1 MTEKMRTEQNRKSVY
16 IVAALCA
23 LIFLGGIGG
32 MIWNLTRSHG
42 RQVEILAGWENLYT
56 LDLAQAEDQTF
67 TVTYGGRSNEIEI
80 RDHQI
85 RVKAADCPDQI
96 CVHMD
101 WLEAAPIVCLP
112 NRLSIQYAGRRERVR
127 AGRGGRTKNVI
138 FRNASEKI

>member
-1 MTEKMRTEQNRKSVY
+1 MEEGTKTGQNRKAVY

-23 LIFLGGIGG
+23 VLFLGGIGG

-42 RQVEILAGWENLYT
+42 RQVEILQDGKILYT

-67 TVTYGGRSNEIEI
+67 TVNYGGRTNEIEI

-96 CVHMD
+96 CVYMD

-112 NRLSIQYAGRRERVR
+112 NRLSIQYADGE
-127 AGRGGRTKNVI
+127 G
-138 FRNASEKI
+138 ASGLDAVAN

>member
-1 MTEKMRTEQNRKSVY
+1 MEEGTKTGQNRKAVY

-42 RQVEILAGWENLYT
+42 RQVEILQDGKILYT

-67 TVTYGGRSNEIEI
+67 TVTYGGRTNEIEI

-112 NRLSIQYAGRRERVR
+112 NRLSIQYADGE
-127 AGRGGRTKNVI
+127 G
-138 FRNASEKI
+138 ASGLDAVAN

>member
-1 MTEKMRTEQNRKSVY
+1 MTGLRFRMTEEIQTKQKRKAVY
-16 IVAALCA
+16 MVAALCT

-42 RQVEILAGWENLYT
+42 RQVEILQDGKILYT

-80 RDHQI
+80 QDHQI

-112 NRLSIQYAGRRERVR
+112 NRLSIQYADGES
-127 AGRGGRTKNVI
+127 
-138 FRNASEKI
+138 ASGLDAVAN

>member
-1 MTEKMRTEQNRKSVY
+1 MEEGTKTGQNRKAVY

-23 LIFLGGIGG
+23 LSFLGGIGG

-42 RQVEILAGWENLYT
+42 RQVEILQDGKILYT

-67 TVTYGGRSNEIEI
+67 TVTYGGRTNEIEL

-96 CVHMD
+96 CVHLD
-101 WLEAAPIVCLP
+101 WLEDAPIVCLP
-112 NRLSIQYAGRRERVR
+112 NRLSIQYADGE
-127 AGRGGRTKNVI
+127 G
-138 FRNASEKI
+138 ASGLDAVSN

>member
-1 MTEKMRTEQNRKSVY
+1 MEEGTKTGQNRKAVY

-23 LIFLGGIGG
+23 LSFLGGIGG

-42 RQVEILAGWENLYT
+42 RQVEILQDGKILYT

-67 TVTYGGRSNEIEI
+67 TVTYGGRTNEIEI

-101 WLEAAPIVCLP
+101 WLEDAPIVCLP
-112 NRLSIQYAGRRERVR
+112 NRLSIQYADGESVSGLD
-127 AGRGGRTKNVI
+127 AVSN
-138 FRNASEKI
+138 

>member
-1 MTEKMRTEQNRKSVY
+1 MEEGTKTGQNRKVVY

-23 LIFLGGIGG
+23 VLFLGGIGG
-32 MIWNLTRSHG
+32 MLWNLTRSHD
-42 RQVEILAGWENLYT
+42 RQVEILQDGKILYT

-67 TVTYGGRSNEIEI
+67 TVTYGGRINEIEI
-80 RDHQI
+80 RAHQI

-112 NRLSIQYAGRRERVR
+112 NRLSIQYADGES
-127 AGRGGRTKNVI
+127 
-138 FRNASEKI
+138 ASGLDAVAN

>member
-1 MTEKMRTEQNRKSVY
+1 MTEKMRTGQNRKAVY

-23 LIFLGGIGG
+23 VLFLGGIGG

-42 RQVEILAGWENLYT
+42 RQVEILQDGKILYT

-112 NRLSIQYAGRRERVR
+112 NRLSIQYADGES
-127 AGRGGRTKNVI
+127 
-138 FRNASEKI
+138 ASGLDAVAN

>member
-1 MTEKMRTEQNRKSVY
+1 MEEGTKTGQNRKAVY

-32 MIWNLTRSHG
+32 MLWNLTRSHG
-42 RQVEILAGWENLYT
+42 RQVEILQDGKILYT

-67 TVTYGGRSNEIEI
+67 TVTYGGRTNEIEI

-101 WLEAAPIVCLP
+101 WLEDAPIVCLP
-112 NRLSIQYAGRRERVR
+112 NRLSIQYADGE
-127 AGRGGRTKNVI
+127 G
-138 FRNASEKI
+138 ASGLDAVAN

>member
-1 MTEKMRTEQNRKSVY
+1 MEEGTKTGQNRKAVY

-23 LIFLGGIGG
+23 VLFLGGIGG

-42 RQVEILAGWENLYT
+42 RQVEILQDGKILYT

-67 TVTYGGRSNEIEI
+67 TVNYGGRTNEIEI

-101 WLEAAPIVCLP
+101 WLEDAPIVCLP
-112 NRLSIQYAGRRERVR
+112 NRLSIQYADGE
-127 AGRGGRTKNVI
+127 G
-138 FRNASEKI
+138 ASGLDAVAN

>member
-1 MTEKMRTEQNRKSVY
+1 MEEGTKTGQNRKAVY

-23 LIFLGGIGG
+23 VLFLGGIGG

-42 RQVEILAGWENLYT
+42 RQVEILQDGKILYT

-67 TVTYGGRSNEIEI
+67 TVTYGGRTNEIEI

-112 NRLSIQYAGRRERVR
+112 NRLSSQYADGE
-127 AGRGGRTKNVI
+127 G
-138 FRNASEKI
+138 ASGLDAVAN

>member
-1 MTEKMRTEQNRKSVY
+1 MEEGTKTGQNRKAVY

-23 LIFLGGIGG
+23 VLFLGGIGG
-32 MIWNLTRSHG
+32 MLWNLTRSHD
-42 RQVEILAGWENLYT
+42 RQVEILQDGKILYT

-67 TVTYGGRSNEIEI
+67 TVNYGGRTNEIEI

-112 NRLSIQYAGRRERVR
+112 NRLSIQYADGE
-127 AGRGGRTKNVI
+127 G
-138 FRNASEKI
+138 ASGLDAVAN

>member
-1 MTEKMRTEQNRKSVY
+1 MEEGTKTGQNRKAVY

-23 LIFLGGIGG
+23 VLFLGGIGG

-42 RQVEILAGWENLYT
+42 RQVEILQDGKILYT
-56 LDLAQAEDQTF
+56 LDLTQAEDQTF
-67 TVTYGGRSNEIEI
+67 TVTYGGRTNEIEI

-112 NRLSIQYAGRRERVR
+112 NRLSIQYADGE
-127 AGRGGRTKNVI
+127 G
-138 FRNASEKI
+138 ASGLDAVAN

>member
-1 MTEKMRTEQNRKSVY
+1 MEEGTKTGQNRKAVY

-23 LIFLGGIGG
+23 LSFLGGIGG

-42 RQVEILAGWENLYT
+42 RQVEILQDGKILYT
-56 LDLAQAEDQTF
+56 MDLAQAEDQTF
-67 TVTYGGRSNEIEI
+67 TVTYGGRTNEIEI

-101 WLEAAPIVCLP
+101 WLEDAPIVCLP
-112 NRLSIQYAGRRERVR
+112 NRLSIQYADGE
-127 AGRGGRTKNVI
+127 G
-138 FRNASEKI
+138 ASGLDAVSN

>member
-1 MTEKMRTEQNRKSVY
+1 MEEETKTGQNRKAVY

-32 MIWNLTRSHG
+32 MLWNLTRSHG
-42 RQVEILAGWENLYT
+42 RQVEILQDGKILYT

-67 TVTYGGRSNEIEI
+67 TVTYGGRTNEIEI

-101 WLEAAPIVCLP
+101 WLEDAPIVCLP
-112 NRLSIQYAGRRERVR
+112 NRLSIQYADGE
-127 AGRGGRTKNVI
+127 G
-138 FRNASEKI
+138 ASGLDAVAT

>member
-1 MTEKMRTEQNRKSVY
+1 MEEGTKTGQNRKAVY

-23 LIFLGGIGG
+23 LSFLGGIGG

-42 RQVEILAGWENLYT
+42 RQVEILQDGKILYT

-101 WLEAAPIVCLP
+101 WLEDAPIVCLP
-112 NRLSIQYAGRRERVR
+112 NRLSIQYADGE
-127 AGRGGRTKNVI
+127 G
-138 FRNASEKI
+138 ASGLDAVAN

>member
-1 MTEKMRTEQNRKSVY
+1 MEEGTKTGQNRKAVY

-42 RQVEILAGWENLYT
+42 RQVEILQDGKILYT

-67 TVTYGGRSNEIEI
+67 TVTYGGRTNEIEI

-101 WLEAAPIVCLP
+101 WLEDAPIVCLP
-112 NRLSIQYAGRRERVR
+112 NRLSIQYADGV
-127 AGRGGRTKNVI
+127 G
-138 FRNASEKI
+138 ASGLDAVSN

>member
-1 MTEKMRTEQNRKSVY
+1 MTEKMRTEQNRKAVY

-23 LIFLGGIGG
+23 LSFLGGIGG

-42 RQVEILAGWENLYT
+42 RQVEILQDGKILYT

-112 NRLSIQYAGRRERVR
+112 NRLSIQYADGES
-127 AGRGGRTKNVI
+127 
-138 FRNASEKI
+138 ASGLDAVAN

>member
-1 MTEKMRTEQNRKSVY
+1 MTEKMRTEQNRKAVY

-23 LIFLGGIGG
+23 VLFLGGIGG

-42 RQVEILAGWENLYT
+42 RQVEILQDGKILYT

-67 TVTYGGRSNEIEI
+67 TVTYGGRTNEIEI
-80 RDHQI
+80 RNHQI

-112 NRLSIQYAGRRERVR
+112 NRLSIQYADGE
-127 AGRGGRTKNVI
+127 G
-138 FRNASEKI
+138 ASGLDAVAN

>member
-1 MTEKMRTEQNRKSVY
+1 MTEKMRTGQNRKAVY

-42 RQVEILAGWENLYT
+42 RQVEILQDGKILYT

-112 NRLSIQYAGRRERVR
+112 NRLSIRYADGES
-127 AGRGGRTKNVI
+127 
-138 FRNASEKI
+138 ASGLDAVAN

>member
-1 MTEKMRTEQNRKSVY
+1 MEEGTKTGQNRKVVY

-42 RQVEILAGWENLYT
+42 RQVEILQDGKILYT

-112 NRLSIQYAGRRERVR
+112 NRLSIQYADGE
-127 AGRGGRTKNVI
+127 G
-138 FRNASEKI
+138 ASGLDAVAN

>member
-1 MTEKMRTEQNRKSVY
+1 MTGLRFRMTEEIQIKQKRKAVY
-16 IVAALCA
+16 MVAALCA

-42 RQVEILAGWENLYT
+42 RQVEILQDGKILYT

-112 NRLSIQYAGRRERVR
+112 NRLSIQYADGE
-127 AGRGGRTKNVI
+127 G
-138 FRNASEKI
+138 ASGLDAVAN

>member
-42 RQVEILAGWENLYT
+42 RQVEILQDGKILYT

-112 NRLSIQYAGRRERVR
+112 NRLSIQYADGE
-127 AGRGGRTKNVI
+127 G
-138 FRNASEKI
+138 ASGLDAVAN

>member
-1 MTEKMRTEQNRKSVY
+1 MEEGTKTGQNRKAVY

-23 LIFLGGIGG
+23 VLFLGGIGG

-42 RQVEILAGWENLYT
+42 RQVEILQDGKILYT

-67 TVTYGGRSNEIEI
+67 TVNYGGRTNEIEI

-112 NRLSIQYAGRRERVR
+112 NRLSIQYADGES
-127 AGRGGRTKNVI
+127 
-138 FRNASEKI
+138 ASGLDAVAN

>member
-1 MTEKMRTEQNRKSVY
+1 MEVGTKTGQNRKAVY

-23 LIFLGGIGG
+23 VLFLGGIGG

-42 RQVEILAGWENLYT
+42 RQVEILQDGKILYT

-67 TVTYGGRSNEIEI
+67 TVTYGGRTNEIEI

-112 NRLSIQYAGRRERVR
+112 NRLSIQYADGE
-127 AGRGGRTKNVI
+127 G
-138 FRNASEKI
+138 ASGLDAVAN

>member
-1 MTEKMRTEQNRKSVY
+1 MTEKMRTGQNRKAVY

-42 RQVEILAGWENLYT
+42 RQVEILQDGKILYT

-67 TVTYGGRSNEIEI
+67 TVNYGGRTNEIEI

-101 WLEAAPIVCLP
+101 WLEDAPIVCLP
-112 NRLSIQYAGRRERVR
+112 NRLSIQYADGE
-127 AGRGGRTKNVI
+127 G
-138 FRNASEKI
+138 ASGLDAVAN

>member
-1 MTEKMRTEQNRKSVY
+1 MEEGTKTGQNRKAVY

-23 LIFLGGIGG
+23 VLFLGGIGG

-42 RQVEILAGWENLYT
+42 RQVEILQDGKILYT

-112 NRLSIQYAGRRERVR
+112 NRLSIQYADGE
-127 AGRGGRTKNVI
+127 G
-138 FRNASEKI
+138 ASGLDAVAN

>member
-1 MTEKMRTEQNRKSVY
+1 MTEKMRTEQNRKAVY

-42 RQVEILAGWENLYT
+42 RQVEILQDGKILYT

-67 TVTYGGRSNEIEI
+67 TVTYGGRTNEIEI

-101 WLEAAPIVCLP
+101 WLEDAPIVCLP
-112 NRLSIQYAGRRERVR
+112 NRLSIQYADGE
-127 AGRGGRTKNVI
+127 G
-138 FRNASEKI
+138 ASGLDAVSN

>member
-1 MTEKMRTEQNRKSVY
+1 MEEGTKTGQNRKAVY

-23 LIFLGGIGG
+23 VLFLGGIGG

-42 RQVEILAGWENLYT
+42 RQVEILQDGKILYT

-112 NRLSIQYAGRRERVR
+112 NRLSIQYADGES
-127 AGRGGRTKNVI
+127 
-138 FRNASEKI
+138 ASGLDAVAN

>member
-1 MTEKMRTEQNRKSVY
+1 MEEGTKTGQNRKAVY

-23 LIFLGGIGG
+23 LSFLGGIGG

-42 RQVEILAGWENLYT
+42 RQVEILQDGKILYT

-67 TVTYGGRSNEIEI
+67 TVTYGGRTNEIEI

-112 NRLSIQYAGRRERVR
+112 NRLSIQYADGE
-127 AGRGGRTKNVI
+127 G
-138 FRNASEKI
+138 ASGLDAVVN

>member
-1 MTEKMRTEQNRKSVY
+1 MAERMQTGQKRKSVY

-42 RQVEILAGWENLYT
+42 RQVEILQNGEILYT
-56 LDLAQAEDQTF
+56 LDLDQAEDQTF
-67 TVTYGGRSNEIEI
+67 TVTYEGRSNEIEI

-101 WLEAAPIVCLP
+101 WLEDAPIVCLP
-112 NRLSIQYAGRRERVR
+112 NRLSIQYADGES
-127 AGRGGRTKNVI
+127 
-138 FRNASEKI
+138 ASGLDAVAN

>member
-1 MTEKMRTEQNRKSVY
+1 MTGLRFRMTEEIQTKQKRKAVY
-16 IVAALCA
+16 MVAALCA

-42 RQVEILAGWENLYT
+42 RQVEILQDGKILYT
-56 LDLAQAEDQTF
+56 LDLAQAEEQTF

-112 NRLSIQYAGRRERVR
+112 NRLSIQYADGES
-127 AGRGGRTKNVI
+127 
-138 FRNASEKI
+138 ASGLDAVAN

>member
-1 MTEKMRTEQNRKSVY
+1 MEEGTKTGQNRKVVY

-42 RQVEILAGWENLYT
+42 RQVEILQDGKILYT

-67 TVTYGGRSNEIEI
+67 TVNYGGRTNEIEI

-112 NRLSIQYAGRRERVR
+112 NRLSIQYADGE
-127 AGRGGRTKNVI
+127 G
-138 FRNASEKI
+138 ASGLDAVAN